1 MSQRRFSKW
10 NSQTVTRISRGRRK
24 QGGPGRPFKP
34 GASGNPA
41 GRPPR
46 PIEQR
51 AIEADVRK
59 LARQHGAEAVEK
71 LVALMRGTVVV
82 DVGDPENSKRIV
94 IPVAP
99 PTQLAAAVAI
109 LDRGYGRPGQAV
121 EVIGADRG
129 PLQHQEADPRAI
141 IESRLAA
148 IAERLREQ
156 GHPLLLESLSEL
168 DELPG
173 AGGSGAG

>member
-1 MSQRRFSKW
+1 MSQRRFSKR
-10 NSQTVTRISRGRRK
+10 NSQTVTRISHGRRK

-51 AIEADVRK
+51 AIEANVRK
-59 LARQHGAEAVEK
+59 LARQNGIEVAEK

-82 DVGDPENSKRIV
+82 DVGDPENPKRIV

-99 PTQLAAAVAI
+99 PTQLAATVAI
-109 LDRGYGRPGQAV
+109 LDRGYGRPGLAV
-121 EVIGADRG
+121 ELTGADRG
-129 PLQHQEADPRAI
+129 PVQHQEVDALAMI
-141 IESRLAA
+141 QSRLAA
-148 IAERLREQ
+148 IRERLREQ
-156 GHPLLLESLSEL
+156 GHPLLLERAER
-168 DELPG
+168 
-173 AGGSGAG
+173 A

>member
-1 MSQRRFSKW
+1 
-10 NSQTVTRISRGRRK
+10 VTRISHGRRK

-59 LARQHGAEAVEK
+59 VARQYGTEAVDK
-71 LVALMRGTVVV
+71 LVELMRGTAVVH
-82 DVGDPENSKRIV
+82 VGDPENPKLV
-94 IPVAP
+94 VVPVGAA
-99 PTQLAAAVAI
+99 TQLAAAASI

-121 EVIGADRG
+121 GVTDADRG
-129 PLQHQEADPRAI
+129 PVQTTEVDALEI
-141 IESRLAA
+141 INSRLASMR
-148 IAERLREQ
+148 ERL
-156 GHPLLLESLSEL
+156 LEHGGPQRLSLMARQEATDRS
-168 DELPG
+168 
-173 AGGSGAG
+173 S

>member
-1 MSQRRFSKW
+1 MYHLSIQQRE
-10 NSQTVTRISRGRRK
+10 QPDVATISRGRRK
-24 QGGPGRPFKP
+24 QGGPGRPFPK
-34 GASGNPA
+34 GVSGNAA

-51 AIEADVRK
+51 AVEKDVRK
-59 LARQHGAEAVEK
+59 VARQHGIEAVEK
-71 LVALMRGTVVV
+71 LVALMRGTMVL
-82 DVGDPENSKRIV
+82 DVGDPENPKRIV

-121 EVIGADRG
+121 EVTGADRSR
-129 PLQHQEADPRAI
+129 LQHQEADPRAI
-141 IESRLAA
+141 IASRLAA

-156 GHPLLLESLSEL
+156 GHPLLLES
-168 DELPG
+168 
-173 AGGSGAG
+173 